1 MVLLNLPGNFDML
14 HLTLYENRLYLPIFI
29 FFLRG
34 FVDYAEKFQNINQH
48 PKLPKHI
55 GIIMDGN
62 GRWAARQG
70 LPRAA
75 GHNEGVNSVQDVV
88 EACGELQIEV
98 LTIYTFSEENWKR
111 PGWEVASL
119 MQLLVTTI
127 NKQIDRLI
135 KQNVRIRTIGSID
148 KLPSLARN
156 AMRAAVSRTKHNTGL
171 VLNVALSYGG
181 RQEITGA
188 VRKLAE
194 QVKSG
199 ILEPDQIDE
208 EMLAANLDTGGQPYP
223 DLIIRTGGESRISNF
238 LIWQAAYSEIFITDT
253 AWPEFRKENL
263 IDAVWDFIHRERR
276 FGRVS
281 SQIQSEAVLSSLH
294 PN

>member
-1 MVLLNLPGNFDML
+1 MDF
-14 HLTLYENRLYLPIFI
+14 
-29 FFLRG
+29 
-34 FVDYAEKFQNINQH
+34 AEKFQNIKNH

-62 GRWAARQG
+62 GRWAKGQG

-75 GHNEGVNSVQDVV
+75 GHNEGVNSVQAVV
-88 EACGELQIEV
+88 ETCGELQIEV

-127 NKQIDRLI
+127 NKQIERLM
-135 KQNVRIRTIGSID
+135 KQNVRIRTIGDIE
-148 KLPSLARN
+148 KLPSLARG
-156 AMRAAVSRTKHNTGL
+156 AMRSAVSRTRNNTGL

-181 RQEITGA
+181 RQEITAA
-188 VRKLAE
+188 VRKLAQ

-208 EMLAANLDTGGQPYP
+208 EMLAANLDTAGQPYP

-238 LIWQAAYSEIFITDT
+238 LIWQAAYSEIYITDT
-253 AWPEFRKENL
+253 SWPEFGKQHL
-263 IDAVWDFIHRERR
+263 INAVWDFIHRERR
-276 FGRVS
+276 FGKVS
-281 SQIQSEAVLSSLH
+281 RQIQSEAVLSSLH